1 MSGPVEPHV
10 TTDIRK
16 RLQEAGIQYVRILWC
31 DHAGLIR
38 GKAAHVS
45 TLGPDFDGV
54 GIAAAQ
60 QALPVMFDAIAPDSG
75 LGPVGEAR
83 LMPDW
88 TTLKILPYAS
98 SQAQAIGDMIV
109 DGLPW
114 DQCPREYLRT
124 QLRRMEAEGLRAFAA
139 FENEFFL
146 IRRTAG
152 GYEPADT
159 TVYAATASMNEH
171 QGFIHDLTE
180 ALRAQDLQPE
190 FYYPESAPGQQEV
203 SVRYA
208 GAAEAADN
216 QITYRETVR
225 GVARRH
231 GLVASFLPKIYEHAA
246 GSGCHLN
253 LSLWRG
259 DRNVMGDAGHATGIS
274 TPARHFIAGV
284 MAHLHGL
291 AALTIPA
298 HNSYRRIRPRFWA
311 GAYRAWGYHN
321 REAAI
326 RVSRGKNGATRFEL
340 KTCDATANPYLA
352 LGGLL
357 AAGLDGL
364 RRELDLP
371 SEVAEDPDAM
381 MDAERERNRVDL
393 LPQSL
398 EQALDAFERDTVL
411 RDSFGPARTRAYL
424 AVKRMEW
431 EALRN
436 LSLADEVRMLAERY

>member
-1 MSGPVEPHV
+1 VSGPVESHV
-10 TTDIRK
+10 AVDIRK
-16 RLQEAGIQYVRILWC
+16 RLREAGIQYVRILWC

-38 GKAAHVS
+38 GKAAHVN

-60 QALPVMFDAIAPDSG
+60 QALPVMFDTIAPDSG
-75 LGPVGEAR
+75 LGPVGEVR

-98 SQAQAIGDMIV
+98 SQAQAVGDMIV
-109 DGLPW
+109 AGRPW
-114 DQCPREYLRT
+114 EQCPREYLRT
-124 QLRRMEAEGLRAFAA
+124 QLRRVEDEGLRAFAA

-146 IRRTAG
+146 LRRTPA
-152 GYEPADT
+152 GYEAADT
-159 TVYAATASMNEH
+159 TVYAATGSMNEH
-171 QGFIHDLTE
+171 QEFVQDLTE
-180 ALRAQDLQPE
+180 ALEAQDLQPE

-231 GLVASFLPKIYEHAA
+231 GLVASFLPKIYAHAA

-259 DRNVMGDAGHATGIS
+259 DRNMMGDADHATGIS
-274 TPARHFIAGV
+274 TLARHFIAGV
-284 MAHLHGL
+284 LAHLHGL

-311 GAYRAWGYHN
+311 GAYRAWGYDN

-326 RVSRGKNGATRFEL
+326 RVSRGTNGATRFEL
-340 KTCDATANPYLA
+340 KTCDGTANPYLA
-352 LGGLL
+352 LGGVL

-371 SEVAEDPDAM
+371 SEVAEDPEAM
-381 MDAERERNRVDL
+381 TEAERESDRVDL
-393 LPQSL
+393 LPQNL
-398 EQALDAFERDTVL
+398 EQALDAFEQDTIL
-411 RDSFGPARTRAYL
+411 RGSLGPARARAYV

-431 EALRN
+431 EALRSI
-436 LSLADEVRMLAERY
+436 SLADEVRMLAERY